1 MNTDRIYICV
11 CVYQWIH
18 KACKYMH
25 TIHVQA
31 LRVLFCNPFVLHKH
45 FLFSFISACQAG
57 AMLVHSL
64 QKESR
69 KQFTH
74 AVIYTLTHMPTLFM
88 MTQTQNA
95 SVHGSVFVT
104 FIYVMSRPS
113 KLAYK
118 YILITAAGGF
128 VVVVL

>member
-1 MNTDRIYICV
+1 
-11 CVYQWIH
+11 
-18 KACKYMH
+18 MH

-31 LRVLFCNPFVLHKH
+31 LCVLFCNPFVLHKKKKK
-45 FLFSFISACQAG
+45 SFISACQAG
-57 AMLVHSL
+57 AMLAHSL

-104 FIYVMSRPS
+104 FISMMSCPS
-113 KLAYK
+113 KPAYK
-118 YILITAAGGF
+118 YRLVHCSRWLCCCFIDNFIQVAFIFMALFYSCQQG
-128 VVVVL
+128 L